1 MRTSTPSLQAAVV
14 TDPDEWPRLQRDWD
28 DLYARCA
35 TATPFQSH
43 AWLGS
48 WWRQYGRAGDLS
60 ALLVRRADRL
70 VAALPLMRRRRW
82 GYRVLVPI
90 ATTHSD
96 YTDILLDEGAGEQ
109 VLDVVADSLARLPGW
124 DAIDLPEVRPGSAAD
139 LLGESW
145 AGRIW
150 HVPASSCLSMAAMP
164 LEEHV
169 ARIGGRTAGKL
180 RRSLRKIEAL
190 NVTATPVTAD
200 GVPAAIH
207 ELLRLH
213 CLQWSGR
220 GINKDHLRPQ
230 FRRHLVHAAKNL
242 IPAGHAALTEF
253 RVGGELVASN
263 FSLIGKD
270 FAGGYLYG
278 ADPRLRTS
286 IDVFALVLGHCL
298 RETTERGLATLS
310 MLRGAEPHKAKWGA
324 VVVDNHRLILGHNRR
339 AALYAA
345 AASGR
350 VGAAAMAKHRFPNLA
365 EAVRF
370 RL

>member
-14 TDPDEWPRLQRDWD
+14 TDPGEWPRLQRDWD

-48 WWRQYGRAGDLS
+48 WWQEYGRPGDLTT
-60 ALLVRRADRL
+60 LLVRRADRL
-70 VAALPLMRRRRW
+70 VAAVPLMRRRRW
-82 GYRVLVPI
+82 GCRVLAPI
-90 ATTHSD
+90 ATAHSD
-96 YTDILLDEGAGEQ
+96 YTDILLDESAGEQ
-109 VLDVVADSLARLPGW
+109 VLEAVADGLARLPGW
-124 DAIDLPEVRPGSAAD
+124 DVIDFPEVRPGSAAD
-139 LLGESW
+139 LLHEWW
-145 AGRIW
+145 AGRNW
-150 HVPASSCLSMAAMP
+150 YVPASSCLIMAAMP

-169 ARIGGRTAGKL
+169 ARIGGRAAGKL
-180 RRSLRKIEAL
+180 RRSLRKIEEMR
-190 NVTATPVTAD
+190 VTATPVTAD
-200 GVPAAIH
+200 GVPAAVH

-213 CLQWSGR
+213 RLQWRGR
-220 GINKDHLRPQ
+220 GINKDHLKPQ
-230 FRRHLVHAAKNL
+230 FRRHLIHSAKDL
-242 IPAGHAALTEF
+242 IPAGQAALTEF

-263 FSLIGKD
+263 FSLVGKD

-310 MLRGAEPHKAKWGA
+310 MLRGDEPHKAKWGA
-324 VVVDNHRLILGHNRR
+324 VVVDNHRLILGRTRR
-339 AALYAA
+339 AALYAG

-350 VGAAAMAKHRFPNLA
+350 VGAAAMAKHRFPSLA
-365 EAVRF
+365 EAIRS
-370 RL
+370 RH